1 MNPIKIMGMDVYPYL
16 DFNTLIADAVKAKK
30 MLLSVNAEILLR
42 ATDNIRNIYN
52 SNIGYADGVGA
63 VMALQKKGF
72 KNAVKLPGCE
82 LWLQIV
88 KKYHDNSKFYL
99 IGSTEEVI
107 NETVTKLKSEYPN
120 INIVGY
126 RNGYISSSEEEQ
138 NLVSDINKTKPD
150 FVFVAMGMPKQE
162 LLMNQMNLVH
172 KAVYLGLG
180 GSFDVYTGKVKRA
193 PKWWIEHNL
202 EWAYRLCLQPKRIKR
217 QLILVKFLALVK
229 LGKL

>member
-1 MNPIKIMGMDVYPYL
+1 MNIYPYL
-16 DFNTLIADAVKAKK
+16 DFNSLIEDAVKEKK

-42 ATDNIRNIYN
+42 ANDKIKSIYN

-63 VMALQKKGF
+63 VMALQKKGVSD
-72 KNAVKLPGCE
+72 AVKLPGCE
-82 LWLQIV
+82 LWLQII
-88 KKYHDNSKFYL
+88 KKYHKQAKFYFV
-99 IGSTEEVI
+99 GSTEEVI
-107 NETVTKLKSEYPN
+107 KATVAKLKSEFPA

-126 RNGYISSSEEEQ
+126 RNGYISSEIEEQ
-138 NLVSDINKTKPD
+138 NLVSDIHKTKPD

-162 LLMNQMNLVH
+162 LLMDKMNKQH
-172 KAVYLGLG
+172 NAVYLGLG

-217 QLILVKFLALVK
+217 QLILIKFLFLVKF
-229 LGKL
+229 GKL

>member
-1 MNPIKIMGMDVYPYL
+1 MNPVKIMGMNVYPYL
-16 DFNTLIADAVKAKK
+16 DFNTLIEDAVKAKK

-42 ATDNIRNIYN
+42 ATDNIKNIYN
-52 SNIGYADGVGA
+52 SNIGYPDGVGA
-63 VMALQKKGF
+63 VMALQKKGVN
-72 KNAVKLPGCE
+72 NAVKLPGCE

-88 KKYHDNSKFYL
+88 DKYHSDSKFYL
-99 IGSTEEVI
+99 VGSTEEVI
-107 NETVTKLKSEYPN
+107 NKTITKLKNEYPN

-126 RNGYISSSEEEQ
+126 RNGYISSVEDEQ
-138 NLVSDINKTKPD
+138 NLLSDINKTKPD

-162 LLMNQMNLVH
+162 LLMDKMNQIH
-172 KAVYLGLG
+172 RAVYLGIG

-193 PKWWIEHNL
+193 PKWWIEHKL

-217 QLILVKFLALVK
+217 QLILIKFLACVK

>member
-1 MNPIKIMGMDVYPYL
+1 MNPVRIMGMDVYPYL
-16 DFNTLIADAVKAKK
+16 DFNSLIKDAVNERK
-30 MLLSVNAEILLR
+30 MLLSVNAEILCR
-42 ATDNIRNIYN
+42 ADDKIKDIYN

-63 VMALQKKGF
+63 VMALQKKGI

-82 LWLQIV
+82 LWLEIV
-88 KKYHDNSKFYL
+88 KQYCNNSKFYL

-107 NETVTKLKSEYPN
+107 NETVTKLKSYFPN

-126 RNGYISSSEEEQ
+126 RNGYIRTESEEK
-138 NLVSDINKTKPD
+138 NLLIDINNTKPD

-162 LLMNQMNLVH
+162 LLMEKMNRIH
-172 KAVYLGLG
+172 KAVYMGIG

-193 PKWWIEHNL
+193 PKWWIDHQL

-217 QLILVKFLALVK
+217 QLILVKFMALVK